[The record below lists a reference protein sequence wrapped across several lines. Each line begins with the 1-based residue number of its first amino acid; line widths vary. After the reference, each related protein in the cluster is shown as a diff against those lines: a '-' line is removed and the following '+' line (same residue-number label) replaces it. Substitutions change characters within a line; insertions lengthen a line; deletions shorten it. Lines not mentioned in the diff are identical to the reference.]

1 MFAYQ
6 RYFLSLY
13 ISIFWTINSV
23 GSFLTHPIINKYNI
37 FKTKLQ
43 EACICIYANWIH
55 MYVCVPFTFMRV
67 HAPLTPS
74 RHILIVI
81 SIQFAAAL
89 FIFLCKRS
97 FCCFTQ
103 FTNSSSNFSLIIF
116 IFFFF
121 LIFVLQIVR
130 WLFLLCISFCDFA
143 PNKQLTQMRAYEYN

>member
-1 MFAYQ
+1 M
-6 RYFLSLY
+6 
-13 ISIFWTINSV
+13 
-23 GSFLTHPIINKYNI
+23 THPIINKYNI

-55 MYVCVPFTFMRV
+55 MYVCVPFTFMLA

-116 IFFFF
+116 IFFVVFF
-121 LIFVLQIVR
+121 LFSDFCFANRPLTFSALHIV
-130 WLFLLCISFCDFA
+130 CDFA
-143 PNKQLTQMRAYEYN
+143 PNKQVTQMRAYEYN